1 MKLYVPFTG
10 DTAMDDEQFVIT
22 MQFKIREK
30 VNRKIEKMLIIPD
43 RYRLRVLINKF
54 IEDENLS
61 VLGTP
66 GDIAIMTLDELEEM
80 FRVEFEYWVIRN
92 KRPVSMIKTP
102 DDYFKIILG
111 HRSDHGR
118 YDTFKDA
125 ENFLKN
131 TYIPVDRVSIAGSPY
146 EMEANIVTLFKIK

>member
-1 MKLYVPFTG
+1 MKLFVPFTV

-22 MQFKIREK
+22 MQFRVREK

-54 IEDENLS
+54 IEDEKLS
-61 VLGTP
+61 ILESP

-80 FRVEFEYWVIRN
+80 FRIEFEYWVIRN
-92 KRPVSMIKTP
+92 KRPVSMTKTP
-102 DDYFKIILG
+102 DDYFKIMLG
-111 HRSDHGR
+111 HKTDHGR

-125 ENFLKN
+125 ENFLKS

-146 EMEANIVTLFKIK
+146 ETETNLVTLFKIK